1 MKGLGSEAILGY
13 CTNVHPTANAQE
25 ILRMIR
31 TDCSRVKSQV
41 DPSINFGIG
50 LWLSA
55 ASLRE
60 FQDPELLES
69 FRNECRDSGLRPF
82 SWNAFPYLNF
92 HQESVKERVY
102 LPNWTEKARLGY
114 TLDLMSFIA
123 KLGLSQGEV
132 SISTLPVAGRV
143 PPLNDSELGVVVEN
157 LLEVIIRSVEIEEA
171 NGLSIHLDLEPEP
184 YCFLETS
191 QDVVRFFQEYLLPR
205 GIPRLEKL
213 LGVSRSAAEQ
223 MILNKI
229 RVCYDTCHAA
239 VMFESPGMLLGNY
252 GKLGIR
258 IGKVQVSS
266 GLVYR
271 PDGAGSS
278 QALLKLQELSL
289 DRYLHQV
296 YGRDA
301 SGKVEFYSDLSEALQ
316 AWGDVKPALEEYRI
330 HYHVPVFL
338 KQLEILGTTQN
349 HILELFQLAKTRDI
363 SHHWEVET
371 YTWSVLPPSFIYNFE
386 KSYRDKDSTGSPL
399 DEVTCAGENLAG
411 LIAHEINWVNQ
422 MTQGG

>member
-1 MKGLGSEAILGY
+1 MKSLGSEAILGY

-25 ILRMIR
+25 ILLMIR

-60 FQDPELLES
+60 FQDLELLEN
-69 FRNECRDSGLRPF
+69 FRNECQGSGLRPF
-82 SWNAFPYLNF
+82 SWNAFPYLDF
-92 HQESVKERVY
+92 HQERVKERVY
-102 LPNWTEKARLGY
+102 LPNWTEKTRLGY

-123 KLGLSQGEV
+123 KLGLSKDEV

-143 PPLNDSELGVVVEN
+143 PTLDDSGLGVVVEN
-157 LLEVIIRSVEIEEA
+157 LLEIIVRSVEIEDTH
-171 NGLSIHLDLEPEP
+171 GFSIHLDLEPEP

-205 GIPRLEKL
+205 GIPKLGKL

-223 MILNKI
+223 MILRKI

-239 VMFESPGMLLGNY
+239 VMFESPGIVLGNY
-252 GKLGIR
+252 EKLGIR

-271 PDGAGSS
+271 PYGAGVS

-296 YGRDA
+296 YGRGA
-301 SGKVEFYSDLSEALQ
+301 SGRAESYSDLNEALQ
-316 AWGDVKPALEEYRI
+316 AWGEGKSALEEYRI

-338 KQLEILGTTQN
+338 EQLENLGTTQS
-349 HILELFQLAKTRDI
+349 HILELFQLAKTREI
-363 SHHWEVET
+363 THHWEVET

-386 KSYRDKDSTGSPL
+386 KSYRGKDSTRSPL
-399 DEVTCAGENLAG
+399 DEATCAGENLARF
-411 LIAHEINWVNQ
+411 IAHEINWVNQ
-422 MTQGG
+422 MTQGV